1 MLTLNMNIIWTFVN
15 LIALFLLL
23 RIFLFKP
30 VTNMIDQRQ
39 QLIADQLGQADSME
53 RAAKERLAEADKVL
67 QSSNSLAQQHAS
79 KIIEDAKLENARII
93 NEAKAEADRILTDSR
108 QRAKREADLIMSESR
123 GQITEL
129 ALEAA
134 KKLAKINRNEAEEQN
149 LFNDMLR
156 EASAEHDA

>member
-53 RAAKERLAEADKVL
+53 KAAKERLAEADKVL